1 MVAHIH
7 DGCIISIV
15 SPFAICFN
23 NFPVQCIYYYYAL
36 YYYWELFVGGEG
48 GCVYWMNIISL
59 LCLYLF
65 CCTLFS
71 HTADCTVIQIM
82 ELSTIIIMYQPTLQK
97 PCCVVCAI
105 YNHTELKPRFSML
118 TNTSMLL
125 NWLAKVTSLE
135 LSTLPSIAF
144 RWVLCG
150 SSLLYYLQISR
161 DSQLYTHYV

>member
-1 MVAHIH
+1 MSRRSPLPSEFEDIMWLHTYTTGASYQLCHRLPSVLTISPYNVY
-7 DGCIISIV
+7 IIIMHCTITES
-15 SPFAICFN
+15 
-23 NFPVQCIYYYYAL
+23 YL
-36 YYYWELFVGGEG
+36 LGGEG

-144 RWVLCG
+144 R
-150 SSLLYYLQISR
+150 
-161 DSQLYTHYV
+161 